1 MMVIESLTNSK
12 VKNWVKLS
20 KRSEREEQGLFLVES
35 ENLINEAYELGIL
48 KEVISTTCTNYDV
61 DSYQVTEDIMKKI
74 STLVNVPR
82 IMGVV
87 EIVNNCTISGN
98 VIMLDRVQDP
108 GNLGTVIR
116 SAVAFGFKS
125 IILGDGCC
133 DVYNDKVIRASEGMI
148 FKVNILRGNLVDYV
162 KVLKDMDY
170 DVLATSV
177 VNGKVVSDV
186 MSDKYA
192 IIFGNE
198 GSGVSE
204 ELINISDERIYI
216 PMNKECESLNV
227 GVAASIIMYEMG
239 HI

>member
-48 KEVISTTCTNYDV
+48 KEVISTTRTNYDV
-61 DSYQVTEDIMKKI
+61 DSYQVTEGIMKKI